1 MRDLINIVTNLT
13 ESRGLGARK
22 AGEEF
27 VSVTNPDDKI
37 YVDSVTFYPQEGSAY
52 ASYEEMAQALRD
64 IATNIPN
71 ANVDLIGKFKQT
83 DLAFGI
89 AIFRRADPNELRLAF
104 VKPYKAIKGDPTQN
118 QWDNQTGIPGYR
130 YNSKAAAKTQAGMT
144 PQDVLTQPSDLR
156 PQEIVDQIAA
166 KFGADSVLTQV
177 AHAVAS
183 GKSLPLTIPAQ
194 PGLSFTAFRDYFC
207 ELLHP
212 IALQTGNYKGNA
224 GDAAAK
230 FLEGVGFAGC
240 TINFGNDKTE
250 GLSDSI
256 LIAPDGRKIKVSS
269 KGAKG
274 AEASAKNLA
283 DAVKELQDSNP
294 AMVKKHQDVI
304 NMVEEMVQAGQGG
317 APLKLGVRFGIIDE
331 DDAND
336 IIKFRKL
343 PRLYTLND
351 ALEFMS
357 PKLGKLARARAT
369 NDPDNVNVYFHAM
382 AAVAHKVAEHVN
394 QTTNFS
400 QAASEILNNGALVQ
414 VYTKATE
421 GLNGWTLNSFDTVW
435 PSNTVTGVAFS
446 AGKTYYSTGIKG
458 NFTFKI
464 LRNGAKDVPDETGDI
479 DQMAAKQTAA
489 KPKAAG
495 ASMSADRAKR
505 PGALKFADS
514 GKTDNIGRSTR

>member
-1 MRDLINIVTNLT
+1 MRDLINLVTNLT

-22 AGEEF
+22 SGEEF

-37 YVDSVTFYPQEGSAY
+37 YVDSVTFYPQDGSAY
-52 ASYEEMAQALRD
+52 GSYEEMAETLRG
-64 IATNIPN
+64 IVTTIPN

-104 VKPYKAIKGDPTQN
+104 VKPYKAVKGDPTQN
-118 QWDNQTGIPGYR
+118 EWSNQTGIPGYR

-144 PQDVLTQPSDLR
+144 PQDVLTQPSDLTA
-156 PQEIVDQIAA
+156 QEIVDQIAA
-166 KFGADSVLTQV
+166 KFGAESQLTKV
-177 AHAVAS
+177 AHAIAS
-183 GKSLPLTIPAQ
+183 GQKLPITIPAQ
-194 PGLSFTAFRDYFC
+194 SGLSFTAFRDYFC
-207 ELLHP
+207 EMMHP

-230 FLEGVGFAGC
+230 FLEGVGFEGC
-240 TINFGNDKTE
+240 SINFGNDKTE

-274 AEASAKNLA
+274 AEASARNLA
-283 DAVKELQDSNP
+283 DAVKELQDANP
-294 AMVKKHQDVI
+294 AMVEKHKEVI
-304 NMVEEMVQAGQGG
+304 EMINEMVEAGQGG
-317 APLKLGVRFGIIDE
+317 APLKLGVRFGIIDQE
-331 DDAND
+331 DADD
-336 IIKFRKL
+336 IVKFRKL
-343 PRLYTLND
+343 PKLYTMQD
-351 ALEFMS
+351 ALMFMS
-357 PKLGKLARARAT
+357 PRLSELARKRAT
-369 NDPDNVNVYFHAM
+369 NDPNNVNVYFHAM

-394 QTTNFS
+394 EKTKFS
-400 QAASEILNNGALVQ
+400 LAASEILNNGALVQ
-414 VYTKATE
+414 VYTKAVE

-464 LRNGAKDVPDETGDI
+464 LRNGAKDVPDETEQVN
-479 DQMAAKQTAA
+479 QMAAGRPATKM
-489 KPKAAG
+489 KAADT
-495 ASMSADRAKR
+495 SMSADRIQR
-505 PGALKFADS
+505 PGALKFPSPEKKGGA
-514 GKTDNIGRSTR
+514 GREKR